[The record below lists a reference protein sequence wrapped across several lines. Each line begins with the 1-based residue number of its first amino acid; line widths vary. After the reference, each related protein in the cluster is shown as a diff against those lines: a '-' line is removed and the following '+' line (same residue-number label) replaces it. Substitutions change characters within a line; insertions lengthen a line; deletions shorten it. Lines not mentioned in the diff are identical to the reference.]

1 MEKFANA
8 LFNEVNNPSVILS
21 PNNHSH
27 PLTLHPSALVVVV
40 VLNLRPCSNT
50 LRVNEALDGI
60 LCLVGEQVELL
71 VRRLMMVISVSK

>member
-21 PNNHSH
+21 PNNYSH
-27 PLTLHPSALVVVV
+27 PLTLHPSALVVV